1 MSSADSLR
9 SKTGRH
15 AAIIIVLGL
24 AMAAFAIAM
33 AFNVRVMISTAFE
46 QLARTRDA
54 QLGVASALSN
64 VVDAET
70 GYRGFLLT
78 RDADF
83 LSPYES
89 SSVAAPVAI
98 ANLRKLASEEE
109 DLRDDIMRFSQAAN
123 SLMDTMVEQVSQWKE
138 NKSDPRTGIGRISA
152 IKSDVDALRAMAA
165 NLQLRLT
172 AQLSDR
178 RQGVS
183 FATSRLLFTVSI
195 LILGLG
201 LIVFAQAR
209 NLVLQTAYHDQRHD
223 QSSRAIAGLTDTVS
237 RAEAELAVSHRQLE
251 LALRSAKVQV
261 FTLRSD
267 GVVEWVSD
275 GKSAL
280 ARMRTAPFS
289 LADLAEEKDR
299 ATVSDRI
306 EKSFVSGEPTEF
318 ELRLSSGDGGC
329 EWVKT
334 TLDPSAGGEAA
345 LGVAV
350 DITGLRERE
359 ERMFWLMRELSHRS
373 KNLLA
378 IVQAIARQTAR
389 SVSSIEAFETRFQAR
404 MRGLA
409 AAHDLLVKS
418 SYEGADLAEIIA
430 SQLGALDHFVG
441 SRIFLHGPSV
451 FIRHEAAQNIAMA
464 FQELFSN
471 AEAHG
476 ALSTGKGRVAID
488 WRVAD
493 EASGSRLLIDWVESE
508 GPPPD
513 MASSKG
519 FGTSII
525 AVNLPRSLDGDVTLD
540 RRADGVVCH
549 MALPMRRLQPD
560 AASGRA

>member
-1 MSSADSLR
+1 
-9 SKTGRH
+9 
-15 AAIIIVLGL
+15 
-24 AMAAFAIAM
+24 M

-89 SSVAAPVAI
+89 SSVAAPVTI

-123 SLMDTMVEQVSQWKE
+123 SLMDTMVEQVSQRKE

-209 NLVLQTAYHDQRHD
+209 NLVLQTAHHDQRHD

-237 RAEAELAVSHRQLE
+237 RAEAELAASHRQLE

-389 SVSSIEAFETRFQAR
+389 SVNSIEAFETRFQAR

-441 SRIFLHGPSV
+441 SRIFLRGPSV

-476 ALSTGKGRVAID
+476 ALSTGKGRIAID
-488 WRVAD
+488 WRVSD
-493 EASGSRLLIDWVESE
+493 EASESRLLIDWVESE

-525 AVNLPRSLDGDVTLD
+525 AVNLPRSLDGDVTLE

-560 AASGRA
+560 AAAGCA

>member
-89 SSVAAPVAI
+89 SSVAAPVTI

-109 DLRDDIMRFSQAAN
+109 GLRDDIMRFSQAAN
-123 SLMDTMVEQVSQWKE
+123 SLMDTMVEQVSQRKE

-209 NLVLQTAYHDQRHD
+209 NLVLQTAHHDQRHD

-237 RAEAELAVSHRQLE
+237 RAEAELAASHRQLE

-389 SVSSIEAFETRFQAR
+389 SVNSIEAFETRFQAR

-441 SRIFLHGPSV
+441 SRIFLRGPSV

-476 ALSTGKGRVAID
+476 ALSTGKGRIAID
-488 WRVAD
+488 WRVSD
-493 EASGSRLLIDWVESE
+493 EASESRLLIDWVESE

-525 AVNLPRSLDGDVTLD
+525 AVNLPRSLDGDVTLE

-560 AASGRA
+560 AAAGCA

>member
-1 MSSADSLR
+1 MSSADSLK

-209 NLVLQTAYHDQRHD
+209 NLVLQTAHHDQRHD

-237 RAEAELAVSHRQLE
+237 RAEAELAASHRQLE

-318 ELRLSSGDGGC
+318 ELRLSSGDGRR

-389 SVSSIEAFETRFQAR
+389 SVNSIEAFETRFQAR

-488 WRVAD
+488 WRIAD

-525 AVNLPRSLDGDVTLD
+525 AVNLPRSLDGDVTLE

-560 AASGRA
+560 AAAGRA

>member
-78 RDADF
+78 RNADF

-89 SSVAAPVAI
+89 SSVAAPVTI

-109 DLRDDIMRFSQAAN
+109 GLRDDIMRFSQAAN
-123 SLMDTMVEQVSQWKE
+123 SLMGTMVEQVSQWKE
-138 NKSDPRTGIGRISA
+138 NKSDARTGIGRISA

-209 NLVLQTAYHDQRHD
+209 NLVLQTAHHDQRHD

-237 RAEAELAVSHRQLE
+237 RAEAELAASHRQLE

-261 FTLRSD
+261 FT
-267 GVVEWVSD
+267 
-275 GKSAL
+275 
-280 ARMRTAPFS
+280 
-289 LADLAEEKDR
+289 
-299 ATVSDRI
+299 
-306 EKSFVSGEPTEF
+306 
-318 ELRLSSGDGGC
+318 
-329 EWVKT
+329 
-334 TLDPSAGGEAA
+334 
-345 LGVAV
+345 
-350 DITGLRERE
+350 
-359 ERMFWLMRELSHRS
+359 
-373 KNLLA
+373 
-378 IVQAIARQTAR
+378 
-389 SVSSIEAFETRFQAR
+389 
-404 MRGLA
+404 
-409 AAHDLLVKS
+409 
-418 SYEGADLAEIIA
+418 
-430 SQLGALDHFVG
+430 
-441 SRIFLHGPSV
+441 
-451 FIRHEAAQNIAMA
+451 
-464 FQELFSN
+464 
-471 AEAHG
+471 
-476 ALSTGKGRVAID
+476 
-488 WRVAD
+488 
-493 EASGSRLLIDWVESE
+493 
-508 GPPPD
+508 
-513 MASSKG
+513 
-519 FGTSII
+519 
-525 AVNLPRSLDGDVTLD
+525 
-540 RRADGVVCH
+540 
-549 MALPMRRLQPD
+549 
-560 AASGRA
+560 